1 LPNQFA
7 KSKCQ
12 IDLANHLG
20 KSRSG
25 KMVWQTV
32 LANLGRPAK
41 WFEMPNRIAESKCLI
56 KMPDR

>member
-1 LPNQFA
+1 LPDRQIEFVLPNRNA

-25 KMVWQTV
+25 KMVCQIY
-32 LANLGRPAK
+32 LPFRQ
-41 WFEMPNRIAESKCLI
+41 I
-56 KMPDR
+56 